1 MTDQVG
7 RAVTERVPYHVGVLV
22 PDVPAAVKAFEATL
36 GYRFNEPKR
45 LQLYDLE
52 DRIAGTSG
60 PAELL
65 VTYSRTGP
73 LRIELIQS
81 GGSGLYD
88 LALGEGFHHVGVW
101 EADPEARLRELEAA
115 GQSIDAVLRGRDG
128 SISVFY
134 ASPSASSGV
143 RVEYVNEAQRAR
155 LERWFETG
163 ELQ

>member
-1 MTDQVG
+1 MGEQ
-7 RAVTERVPYHVGVLV
+7 VPYHVGVLV
-22 PDVPAAVKAFEATL
+22 PDVPAAMKAFETTL
-36 GYRFNEPKR
+36 GYRFNEPTR
-45 LQLYDLE
+45 LPLHDLE

-73 LRIELIQS
+73 LRIELIES
-81 GGSGLYD
+81 GGTGIFD
-88 LALGEGFHHVGVW
+88 PGLGEGLHHVGVW
-101 EADPEARLRELEAA
+101 EPDPEARLRELEAA

-143 RVEYVNEAQRAR
+143 RVEYVNEAQRSR

-163 ELQ
+163 ELA